1 MPSTH
6 NGTGDLQKTFAYFSD
21 TLPDGSEKNCILHTY
36 VDKKLKTNEKE
47 GSFHTSFFDLARR
60 LDCNPD
66 PYFHG
71 SYDYYYSG
79 GNLCILDD
87 GEHVLHVDNNKLNN
101 LNVGILPKFK
111 SFAGS
116 FLDPICSQQVDT
128 EEEIFEVRAI
138 QNLRK
143 DCPNSFAVRQRNMIT
158 LYKFLPTGAAKA
170 LTRFKTSSTPFIS
183 FAQSPIDYSTFIITS
198 MKQSIRVYDIN
209 ASTPILSATH
219 NVCKKEDIMRA
230 SWNMI
235 RPWQGQ
241 TFLYANEKKLFMLDT
256 RTCPE
261 QWLKSSCGYATQDY
275 KCDFI
280 SSIAKSEFRDLAYVA
295 TNHKLH
301 CLDLRYLGGDIESGD
316 GALCRWTHQ
325 LQYAPAFIDN
335 FRFGGVELIALSSA
349 LADDICICELTRNHS
364 AQSVDKEDSIVD
376 ESVGKRQ
383 SKKSVYKSYC
393 LPYQPSTLE
402 EAYQQARIAGK
413 CLQPDADL
421 PSRIARCTTGLTFF
435 DTETFSECIGE
446 EDCDTFALLLT
457 SNSIG
462 DVYARR
468 LIANDTLEPD
478 TRSKA
483 ENEGEHTMHAY
494 ANGVCQLTQPKL
506 NCTEVVNLKGMR
518 KVFRCNA
525 LSAPLNSEE
534 DKRDEKEEIPPKRRG
549 FGRWQKSI
557 QTLHSY
563 KDALVQDLLSIWDIE
578 FEDDKNDMSY
588 SRMKKGLGAKV
599 DPENIVSSWLDTN
612 IKAEEKPQQTQPE
625 QLPKSATSAINQQF
639 GSLNSTVV
647 SMVHAPCADVTES
660 IKMETSFHLEADF
673 VDRNNSFLDE
683 FMPAEHSTQLTNSV
697 FNMPGS
703 PTEQEEFISLKP
715 KPKPVKKKSKY
726 VKGF

>member
-1 MPSTH
+1 MPTRPYKQNVQAESLKNIAQNNKTATSNLSQERERSTKSAAVDALDRLLLYSSDELKLRERH
-6 NGTGDLQKTFAYFSD
+6 CLFPAFNVGQTPLNDLSELSLHLKCKVSVPSAVYIADKHCERVDICHRRTMAREIYRKRLHISRTRYQTGQK
-21 TLPDGSEKNCILHTY
+21 N
-36 VDKKLKTNEKE
+36 KKLKTNEKE

-60 LDCNPD
+60 LDCDPD

-138 QNLRK
+138 QSLRK

-158 LYKFLPTGAAKA
+158 LYKFLPTGSAKA
-170 LTRFKTSSTPFIS
+170 LTRFKTSCTPFIS
-183 FAQSPIDYSTFIITS
+183 FAQSPIDYSTFIITT
-198 MKQSIRVYDIN
+198 MKQRIRVYDIN

-219 NVCKKEDIMRA
+219 NVCKTEDIMRA

-335 FRFGGVELIALSSA
+335 FRFGGVEFIALS
-349 LADDICICELTRNHS
+349 
-364 AQSVDKEDSIVD
+364 
-376 ESVGKRQ
+376 
-383 SKKSVYKSYC
+383 
-393 LPYQPSTLE
+393 
-402 EAYQQARIAGK
+402 
-413 CLQPDADL
+413 
-421 PSRIARCTTGLTFF
+421 
-435 DTETFSECIGE
+435 
-446 EDCDTFALLLT
+446 
-457 SNSIG
+457 
-462 DVYARR
+462 
-468 LIANDTLEPD
+468 
-478 TRSKA
+478 
-483 ENEGEHTMHAY
+483 
-494 ANGVCQLTQPKL
+494 
-506 NCTEVVNLKGMR
+506 
-518 KVFRCNA
+518 
-525 LSAPLNSEE
+525 
-534 DKRDEKEEIPPKRRG
+534 
-549 FGRWQKSI
+549 
-557 QTLHSY
+557 
-563 KDALVQDLLSIWDIE
+563 
-578 FEDDKNDMSY
+578 
-588 SRMKKGLGAKV
+588 
-599 DPENIVSSWLDTN
+599 
-612 IKAEEKPQQTQPE
+612 
-625 QLPKSATSAINQQF
+625 
-639 GSLNSTVV
+639 
-647 SMVHAPCADVTES
+647 
-660 IKMETSFHLEADF
+660 
-673 VDRNNSFLDE
+673 
-683 FMPAEHSTQLTNSV
+683 
-697 FNMPGS
+697 
-703 PTEQEEFISLKP
+703 
-715 KPKPVKKKSKY
+715 
-726 VKGF
+726 